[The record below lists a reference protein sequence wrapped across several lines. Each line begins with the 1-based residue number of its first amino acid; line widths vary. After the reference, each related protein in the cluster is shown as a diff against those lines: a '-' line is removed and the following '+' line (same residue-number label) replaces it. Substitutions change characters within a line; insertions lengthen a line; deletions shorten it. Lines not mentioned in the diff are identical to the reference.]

1 MSETAARAPSIG
13 VGIIYCLL
21 FENRTDVSLTMENAN
36 DREHV
41 LAQQIVNA
49 EFVKSLHGPRAKIAK
64 YRIAYRLGGTSLRPR
79 QREFDAQFDRTA
91 ETFRD
96 IREPLLR
103 IPFKLPHNVSIRRW
117 QKDELH
123 GFTLRAAY
131 FSAILSVLAFR
142 LFEYSTSI
150 GMGSPDASPSS
161 NSASNRA
168 SASRSCAS
176 RNRLRKYSL
185 MSPYPLLAT
194 WASTNCLRD
203 SGNEMVTV
211 VMAGPYFVSAPN
223 WRSFYLITIEKK
235 LNRPRAAQHAA
246 RKAFD
251 PLGLC

>member
-21 FENRTDVSLTMENAN
+21 FENRADVSLTMENAN

-123 GFTLRAAY
+123 
-131 FSAILSVLAFR
+131 
-142 LFEYSTSI
+142 
-150 GMGSPDASPSS
+150 ASLCVPRTFQQSYPSWPSGSS
-161 NSASNRA
+161 NIPR
-168 SASRSCAS
+168 RSGWDRPMPAPGAIGPPIAHP
-176 RNRLRKYSL
+176 LRV
-185 MSPYPLLAT
+185 P
-194 WASTNCLRD
+194 
-203 SGNEMVTV
+203 V
-211 VMAGPYFVSAPN
+211 
-223 WRSFYLITIEKK
+223 
-235 LNRPRAAQHAA
+235 PRATGCGNT
-246 RKAFD
+246 R
-251 PLGLC
+251 

>member
-1 MSETAARAPSIG
+1 MRNSSNPITGHER
-13 VGIIYCLL
+13 
-21 FENRTDVSLTMENAN
+21 R
-36 DREHV
+36 
-41 LAQQIVNA
+41 
-49 EFVKSLHGPRAKIAK
+49 PRSTGL
-64 YRIAYRLGGTSLRPR
+64 RTSLGAPAFGLDSASSMVDSTELRKRLATSGNPCSTYQPNCR
-79 QREFDAQFDRTA
+79 TMSASDRG
-91 ETFRD
+91 
-96 IREPLLR
+96 
-103 IPFKLPHNVSIRRW
+103 

-123 GFTLRAAY
+123 GFALHAAY
-131 FSAILSVLAFR
+131 FSAIFSVFAFR
-142 LFEYSTSI
+142 LFQYSSSI
-150 GMGSPDASPSS
+150 GMESPDANPSS

-251 PLGLC
+251 